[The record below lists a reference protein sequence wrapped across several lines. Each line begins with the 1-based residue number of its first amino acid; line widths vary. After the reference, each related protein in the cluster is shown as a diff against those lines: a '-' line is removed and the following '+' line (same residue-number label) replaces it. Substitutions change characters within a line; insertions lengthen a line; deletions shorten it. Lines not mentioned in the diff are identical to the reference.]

1 MARELLSAHV
11 KSRYISEEILIFG
24 SCTAIEHP
32 EILKQ
37 FKTSTKLHVCL
48 EKFHIEQ
55 AAWKIAM
62 IAKVNEIKSITVLTV
77 DGSPHCLQL
86 HFALEDLRKL
96 FPNLKI
102 KHYVIEKSKLYEVS
116 SEAVRTSRHLNAIEK
131 LIRE

>member
-1 MARELLSAHV
+1 MMGELLSTHV

-24 SCTAIEHP
+24 SCTAIEYP
-32 EILKQ
+32 EILEE
-37 FKTSTKLHVCL
+37 FKSDIKLHICL
-48 EKFHIEQ
+48 EKFHVEQ

-62 IAKVNEIKSITVLTV
+62 IARENEIKSIAVLTV

-102 KHYVIEKSKLYEVS
+102 RHYVIEKSKLLEIS
-116 SEAVRTSRHLNAIEK
+116 SEAVRTSRHLSSIEK
-131 LIRE
+131 LIRK